1 MNKISVIIRV
11 NNEERWIGLCIE
23 QIKKQSYKNYE
34 IILVDSKSGDKTVE
48 KAKRH
53 GVNKVVEVKDYKP
66 GKAINMGI
74 EASKGEFIVIL
85 SAHCLPI
92 NNKWLEDFY
101 QEINSDRSIAG
112 VYGKQVPMDF
122 SSDEDKRDLLIVFGE
137 DERIQKKDSF
147 SEYSEKPSFLI
158 Y

>member
-1 MNKISVIIRV
+1 MHNNLISIIIRTK
-11 NNEERWIGLCIE
+11 NEERWIGLCIE

-34 IILVDSKSGDKTVE
+34 IILVDSISEDKTVE

-92 NNKWLEDFY
+92 NNKWVPTPLSNCE
-101 QEINSDRSIAG
+101 
-112 VYGKQVPMDF
+112 GKKSTKTKSAVITDC
-122 SSDEDKRDLLIVFGE
+122 I
-137 DERIQKKDSF
+137 
-147 SEYSEKPSFLI
+147 
-158 Y
+158 